1 MQALALIFV
10 VAAMFMAWERL
21 FPGREL
27 PRSPGWYLRAAC
39 LNATQLG
46 MVVLGGYTWSQ
57 WLQGPSL
64 FHIDGAVPAV
74 LQGFICWFVG
84 TFFFYWWHRAR
95 HSVYLF
101 WRVFHQIHHSAARI
115 ETLTAFYKHP
125 LEIAV
130 NSVLSTVIIFPLL
143 GASME
148 AAPWYS
154 FFAALGEFYYHANL
168 STPKWTGCFMQRP
181 EQHSIHHQLGVHD
194 FNYGDI
200 TWWDR
205 LFGTFKEAE
214 RFAPQC
220 GYHGAREQFIACML
234 MFEDVNKYTANEV
247 QSAGRERPALD

>member
-1 MQALALIFV
+1 MQALALIFI
-10 VAAMFMAWERL
+10 VAAVFMAWECL

-27 PRSPGWYLRAAC
+27 PRSPGWYLRAAS

-46 MVVLGGYTWSQ
+46 IVVLGGYTWSQ
-57 WLQGPSL
+57 WVQGLSL
-64 FHIDGAVPAV
+64 FHIDGCIPVV

-95 HSVYLF
+95 HSIDLF
-101 WRVFHQIHHSAARI
+101 WRVFHQIHHSASRI

-130 NSVLSTVIIFPLL
+130 NSVLSTVVIFILL
-143 GASME
+143 GASVE

-168 STPKWTGCFMQRP
+168 RTPRWTGYFMQRP
-181 EQHSIHHQLGVHD
+181 EQHSIHHQLDVHD

-214 RFAPQC
+214 AFAPQC
-220 GYHGAREQFIACML
+220 GYQDAREQLMGQML
-234 MFEDVNKYTANEV
+234 VFRDVNKLSPNDIH
-247 QSAGRERPALD
+247 SAALERPAAD